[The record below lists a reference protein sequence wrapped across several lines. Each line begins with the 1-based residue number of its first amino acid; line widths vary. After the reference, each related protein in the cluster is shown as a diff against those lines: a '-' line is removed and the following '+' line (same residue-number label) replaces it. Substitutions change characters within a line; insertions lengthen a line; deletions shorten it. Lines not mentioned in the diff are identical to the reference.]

1 MMKRSAKNILS
12 LFALSGLFFFT
23 WAQTKAPPFFL
34 IPDEV
39 KVYLILASPP
49 KEMVGFN
56 VYRQKSGEREF
67 LLLTPEPI
75 TPINEPFLARDI
87 LGEEEYQ
94 WLSNALKT
102 EDEFSLLRKLKDPG
116 IGGALSLV
124 SRKVALVLGKIYIDS
139 MVNPG
144 EEYTYRIAFLN
155 YKGEEFFKG
164 EEKAL
169 VQKHRPPDKR
179 VEKITFTVGKDQLRL
194 NWEYP
199 KWTGDKRDLVV
210 GFNIYKKSEDEKD
223 FKKVLPFPYL
233 RTGEKLFY
241 IDKNVLEG
249 KTYQYYIT
257 PVDLVGAEGLKSE
270 IVLVKLKDITPPAP
284 PPVVN
289 ATSEEGAIVLEW
301 EPSPDEDVIG
311 YNIYRS
317 WSIHGEFKKINP
329 KPIPKEE
336 RRFVDRDVSAT
347 GMLYVYRVA
356 AIDDDGLEGRQSTAA
371 FGLPKDTTPPPPVT
385 NLQAKVKKHIVELN
399 WKPQMTTDLDGY
411 YVYRAEEKD
420 NPFRLVGPPIKKEI
434 TSFVDSGFAKR
445 GLYPGRTYY
454 YYVSQV
460 DVALN
465 ESPRELVEVKIPDDE
480 PPSPPPS
487 IYCKNNDDGSV
498 EVIWPVS
505 LTPDLAKYRVYRQEE
520 GQEVLL
526 RKEVPRDTNNY
537 LDKEVAKGKRYFY
550 YVSAVDSV
558 GNESEKK
565 SFEIIPRDI
574 SPPPPVKE
582 LKVIYKEGTVLLTW
596 EEVRIDDLLG
606 YNVYRANLPTG
617 IPERLNKAIL
627 KENRFSD
634 PTGNENYY
642 YWVTVFDT
650 SGNESERSEV
660 LRPER

>member
-1 MMKRSAKNILS
+1 MKRLEKDILT
-12 LFALSGLFFFT
+12 LFVFTGLLFLT

-34 IPDEV
+34 IPDEG

-49 KEMVGFN
+49 KEMAGFN
-56 VYRQKSGEREF
+56 LYRQKRGEKDF
-67 LLLTPEPI
+67 TLLTPEPI
-75 TPINEPFLARDI
+75 TPISEPFLARDI

-94 WLSNALKT
+94 WLSNALKA
-102 EDEFSLLRKLKDPG
+102 EDEFSLLRRLKDPG
-116 IGGALSLV
+116 VGGALSLV

-139 MVNPG
+139 MVNTG

-164 EEKAL
+164 EEKVL
-169 VQKHRPPDKR
+169 VQKHLPPDKR
-179 VEKITFTVGKDQLRL
+179 VEKITFTVGKDHLKL

-199 KWTGDKRDLVV
+199 RWQGDKKDLVV
-210 GFNIYKKSEDEKD
+210 GFNIYKKSETEED

-241 IDKNVLEG
+241 IDKNVSEG
-249 KTYQYYIT
+249 KTYQYYLV

-270 IVLVKLKDITPPAP
+270 IITVELKDITPPAP

-289 ATSEEGAIVLEW
+289 ATPEEGAILLEW

-311 YNIYRS
+311 YNVYRS
-317 WSIHGEFKKINP
+317 WSIHGEFRKINP

-356 AIDDDGLEGRQSTAA
+356 SIDEAGLEGRQSTAA
-371 FGLPKDTTPPPPVT
+371 FGMPKDTTPPPPVS
-385 NLQAKVKKHIVELN
+385 NLQARVEKHFVELN
-399 WKPQMTTDLDGY
+399 WKPQLTPDLDGY

-420 NPFRLVGPPIKKEI
+420 KPFRLVGPPIKKEI
-434 TSFVDSGFAKR
+434 TSFIDSGFVKK
-445 GLYPGRTYY
+445 GLYPGHTYY

-460 DVALN
+460 DIALN
-465 ESPRELVEVKIPDDE
+465 EGERTLIEVKIPDDE

-487 IYCKNNDDGSV
+487 IYCKNNDDGTV
-498 EVIWPVS
+498 EVTWQVS

-520 GQEVLL
+520 GKDALMV
-526 RKEVPRDTNNY
+526 KELPPDVNNY
-537 LDKEVAKGKRYFY
+537 SDKEVAKGKRYLY
-550 YVSAVDSV
+550 LVSAVDSA

-565 SFEIIPRDI
+565 VFEIIPRDI
-574 SPPPPVKE
+574 SPPPPVKG
-582 LKVIYKEGTVLLTW
+582 LKVSYKEGRVLLTW
-596 EEVRIDDLLG
+596 EEVVVDDLLG

-617 IPERLNKAIL
+617 IPERLNKDIL
-627 KENRFSD
+627 RENKFSD

-650 SGNESERSEV
+650 SGNESERSQV

>member
-1 MMKRSAKNILS
+1 MKRSAKNILS

>member
-1 MMKRSAKNILS
+1 MKRSAKNILS

-385 NLQAKVKKHIVELN
+385 NLQAKVEKHIVELN

>member
-1 MMKRSAKNILS
+1 MKRSAKNILS

-385 NLQAKVKKHIVELN
+385 NLQAKVEKHIVELN
-399 WKPQMTTDLDGY
+399 WQPQMTPDLDGY